1 MLISLFLV
9 DHAAAD
15 IPFLALSPGLA
26 IDKVQTQHTR
36 TRAVPSASMLREGDA
51 GSERPSPPRAPSLTT
66 CLPTPISGV
75 GTQRGWRAGGLGRV
89 IALGGLR
96 RAGAEKG
103 IKLPSLG
110 PPGVAPSLGWF
121 GQRSHLLPPGGS
133 GAEPAPGAARARW
146 RVRGAGCRRA
156 APGQARKPGGARD
169 PPARPGVWRAQGARG
184 WGPSWAL
191 EAEIAGIGRR
201 WWKEIAHREA

>member
-36 TRAVPSASMLREGDA
+36 TRAVPSASMLGEGDA

-75 GTQRGWRAGGLGRV
+75 GTQRGWRAGGWGGSSHWEDCGGPEPRRGLNFLLSGLQESHPASGGSANVLASSHPAAAGPSLPPAPPARAGGCGAQGAGGPRRARPGSQEGPATRLQGRV
-89 IALGGLR
+89 CGGPR
-96 RAGAEKG
+96 G
-103 IKLPSLG
+103 
-110 PPGVAPSLGWF
+110 
-121 GQRSHLLPPGGS
+121 
-133 GAEPAPGAARARW
+133 
-146 RVRGAGCRRA
+146 RGAG
-156 APGQARKPGGARD
+156 APPG
-169 PPARPGVWRAQGARG
+169 PWRPRSPG
-184 WGPSWAL
+184 
-191 EAEIAGIGRR
+191 
-201 WWKEIAHREA
+201 